1 MQLNAKHI
9 QELEQR
15 IREYMD
21 GYDGQGVAVSIVNT
35 QGQPLYRQFFGYRDT
50 EQKKPLD
57 ADTLFG
63 LASITKSFTALATMQ
78 LVERGILDL
87 DAPVN
92 RYLPD
97 FAYPNR
103 HMPKLWHLLC
113 HSAGFPP
120 QPRLLISKIA
130 PQLEMPEAER
140 QDYAYSVTIAKE
152 GAKRL
157 FQRLA
162 EIPVFLGEPGEY
174 LSYSNDCFAM
184 LSEIIRLYGGEETY
198 SAYVEKNII
207 APLQMHRSTF
217 SFKKPLEDENA
228 NTLYTPTKDGV
239 KATHD
244 WLDNQF
250 MMMGGGSLK
259 STLADMERYVSMW
272 LNDGRYPGGRLLSH
286 NGIRKMQK
294 YRVPYSHQVGYAFGL
309 QTFHMD
315 DITAVGHGG
324 SLTGVATNILW
335 SHDLGLGVVVLSN
348 TGGMPVAS
356 IAKQMLKLCNGHS
369 PLEPIHV
376 FKDVAWTPAQKQAA
390 CGTYVSGEG
399 GTFVITLKA
408 DQLIFTTA
416 GEEFALRTVLPDLAL
431 ALTKMVPSELRMHKR
446 EDGSVWAIG
455 FGGRIV
461 LRKE

>member
-1 MQLNAKHI
+1 MQLNPQHI

-21 GYDGQGVAVSIVNT
+21 GYQGQGVAVSIVNSKGEP
-35 QGQPLYRQFFGYRDT
+35 QYRQFFGFRDV
-50 EQKKPLD
+50 EQKKPLN

-78 LVERGILDL
+78 LVEQGILDL

-97 FAYPNR
+97 FVYPNR
-103 HMPKLWHLLC
+103 HMPRLWNLLC

-130 PQLEMPEAER
+130 PELEIPEAER
-140 QDYAYSVTIAKE
+140 EDYAYSVTIATE

-157 FQRLA
+157 LKRLG

-198 SAYVEKNII
+198 SAYVEKHII
-207 APLQMHRSTF
+207 APLQMQRTTF
-217 SFKKPLEDENA
+217 SFKKPLEDDNA
-228 NTLYTPTKDGV
+228 NTLYSPAKEGV
-239 KATHD
+239 KSTHD
-244 WLDNQF
+244 WLDNHF

-259 STLADMERYVSMW
+259 STLADMERYVTMW
-272 LNDGRYPGGRLLSH
+272 LNNGRYQGGRLLSYT
-286 NGIRKMQK
+286 GIRKMQK
-294 YRVPYSHQVGYAFGL
+294 YHMPYSHQVGYGFGL

-315 DITAVGHGG
+315 DITVAGHGG

-348 TGGMPVAS
+348 TSGMPVAS
-356 IAKQMLKLCNGHS
+356 IAKAMIKLCNDHS
-369 PLEPIHV
+369 PLEPIHT
-376 FKDVAWTPAQKQAA
+376 FKDVAWTDQQKQAA
-390 CGTYVSGEG
+390 CGTFVSGEG
-399 GTFVITLKA
+399 GVFVISLKEGELWITA
-408 DQLIFTTA
+408 A
-416 GEEFALRTVLPDLAL
+416 GEEMALRTVLPTLAL
-431 ALTKMVPSELRMHKR
+431 APTKMVPSEVRFHAR